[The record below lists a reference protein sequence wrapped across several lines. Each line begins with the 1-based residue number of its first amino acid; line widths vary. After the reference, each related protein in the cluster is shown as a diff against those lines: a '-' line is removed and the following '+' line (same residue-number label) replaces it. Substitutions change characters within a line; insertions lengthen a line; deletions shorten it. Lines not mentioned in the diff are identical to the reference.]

1 MGLSFFDKLNDLDV
15 VLGSQSPRRKK
26 LLEETGL
33 PFRVWAMP
41 VEEHFPAHLKGAE
54 VAGYLSKEKA
64 VPFIPLLSPDAIL
77 ITADTIVVA
86 GNNIL
91 NKAGTKQRASEMLKT
106 LSGKKHQVIT
116 GVSITSVSDQKTF
129 YEISNVS
136 FYPLTDEEISVYIET
151 CKPFD
156 KAGAYG
162 IQEWIGSVGVEKIEG
177 SYHNV
182 VGLPVARLYRELK
195 EFYKVNFASGVS

>member
-1 MGLSFFDKLNDLDV
+1 MGLVFFDKLKKLDV

-26 LLEETGL
+26 LLEDLGL
-33 PFRVWAMP
+33 PFRVWAIP
-41 VEEHFPAHLKGAE
+41 GDEHFPSGLKGAE

-64 VPFIPLLSPDAIL
+64 VPFIPQLSSDTIL
-77 ITADTIVVA
+77 ITADTIVVC

-91 NKAGTKQRASEMLKT
+91 NKANTEQNASEMLKL
-106 LSGKKHQVIT
+106 LSGEKHQVIT
-116 GVSITSVSDQKTF
+116 GVSLTSVSDQKTF
-129 YEISNVS
+129 CEVSNVH
-136 FYPLTDEEISVYIET
+136 FYPLTNEEISVYIET

-162 IQEWIGSVGVEKIEG
+162 IQEWIGSVGVDKIEG
-177 SYHNV
+177 SYHNI

-195 EFYKVNFASGVS
+195 DFYAANFAFLDH

>member
-1 MGLSFFDKLNDLDV
+1 MGLSFFDKLKKLDV

-26 LLEETGL
+26 LLEEIGL
-33 PFRVWAMP
+33 PFRIWAMP
-41 VEEHFPAHLKGAE
+41 VEEHFPSHLRGKE
-54 VAGYLSKEKA
+54 VAGFLSKEKA
-64 VPFIPLLSPDAIL
+64 VPFLPYLSPDTIL
-77 ITADTIVVA
+77 ITADTIVVS
-86 GNNIL
+86 GNTIL
-91 NKAGTKQRASEMLKT
+91 NKADTAQKASEMLKL
-106 LSGKKHQVIT
+106 LSAEKHQVIT
-116 GVSITSVSDQKTF
+116 GVSLTSVNDQKTF
-129 YEISNVS
+129 YEVSNVT

-177 SYHNV
+177 SYHNI

-195 EFYKVNFASGVS
+195 EFYTVNFAIREH